1 MFPAV
6 GSEEN
11 LDVRP
16 QLVGAQETMACIV
29 GIEEPKEDA
38 DSISREL
45 VDLVDAQGDVG
56 LPDDVFEREMAGLR
70 EIASLSL
77 VIGDEVARDRV
88 RALASAVYNGIAALA
103 IRPFIMGDLPITCA
117 AREGFVDHLASS
129 RLADSNAP
137 IQEQESGSSMSSA
150 SSARESRVG
159 DRRVE
164 RSGGCG
170 SFHGI
175 QLG

>member
-6 GSEEN
+6 GSEED

-16 QLVGAQETMACIV
+16 QLVGAQKTMACIV

-38 DSISREL
+38 DCIGREL
-45 VDLVDAQGDVG
+45 IDLVDTQCNVCI
-56 LPDDVFEREMAGLR
+56 PDDVFEWEMAGLR

-77 VIGDEVARDRV
+77 VIGDEVASDRI
-88 RALASAVYNGIAALA
+88 RALASAVDNGIAALS

-117 AREGFVDHLASS
+117 AREGFVNGFASGGF
-129 RLADSNAP
+129 ADPNAAVK
-137 IQEQESGSSMSSA
+137 EQEAFSGIRSA

-159 DRRVE
+159 DRAM
-164 RSGGCG
+164 
-170 SFHGI
+170 
-175 QLG
+175 